1 MNEAKKERVT
11 MVVCSGDLDRA
22 LMAFTLINAAAALDM
37 DVSVFFTFGGIDI
50 VTKEGARRDSAGLF
64 EKIHSFFARGG
75 AERLGLSKYNLF
87 GIGTLATKSRIKRKK
102 IMTLNDQISAAKEL
116 GVKFAVC
123 EMAMETMG
131 VRKEDLIKEVDEVT
145 GAASFLADIG
155 DAKINYFI

>member
-1 MNEAKKERVT
+1 MNVAKKERVT
-11 MVVCSGDLDRA
+11 MVVCSGDLDKA

-37 DVSVFFTFGGIDI
+37 EVSVFFTFGGIDI
-50 VTKEGARRDSAGLF
+50 VTKEGSRRESVGLF

-75 AERLGLSKYNLF
+75 AERLGLSKHNLF
-87 GIGTLATKSRIKRKK
+87 GIGALATKSRIKRKK
-102 IMTLNDQISAAKEL
+102 IMTLNDHIAAAKEL

-131 VRKEDLIKEVDEVT
+131 VKKEDLIDGIDEVT
-145 GAASFLADIG
+145 GAASFLANIG

>member
-1 MNEAKKERVT
+1 MSEAKKERVT

-37 DVSVFFTFGGIDI
+37 EVSVFFSFGGIDI
-50 VTKEGARRDSAGLF
+50 VTKEGSRRESVGLF

-87 GIGTLATKSRIKRKK
+87 GIGALATKSRISRKK
-102 IMTLNDQISAAKEL
+102 IMTLNDQIAAAKEL

-131 VRKEDLIKEVDEVT
+131 VKKEDLIDGIDEVT
-145 GAASFLADIG
+145 GAASFLANIG